1 VATYLGSDTP
11 LAEIKL
17 SLRNEGRNH
26 EFLGMT
32 GPGMRP
38 LIDAHGGECGIP
50 DLPAC
55 ERYRRAIA
63 LGVDF
68 VEVDIRRSTD
78 GEFFT
83 YHDDR
88 TPSGLEVR
96 ALSYNM
102 LERDLGPEL
111 VKVGD
116 VIDMAD
122 GKVGL
127 HVDVKEEGY
136 ESEIVRFI
144 QQCCKQSEVVFTSG
158 DAPIRRIKELFPNVR
173 TGLSLGDELQGAP
186 PWRYL
191 QMRWGAAYPRLR
203 LQRCGADFAAVDQRP
218 ARLRVLDYCASVRM
232 PAWVWTV
239 NREAEIKSF
248 LRDPRVTVLIT
259 DRPDIALRFRA
270 A

>member
-1 VATYLGSDTP
+1 
-11 LAEIKL
+11 
-17 SLRNEGRNH
+17 
-26 EFLGMT
+26 
-32 GPGMRP
+32 MRP

-50 DLPAC
+50 GLPAG

-88 TPSGLEVR
+88 TPSGIAVR
-96 ALSYNM
+96 DLSYKM
-102 LERDLGPEL
+102 LERELGPDL
-111 VKVGD
+111 VKVTD
-116 VIDMAD
+116 VIDMVD
-122 GKVGL
+122 GRVGL

-136 ESEIVRFI
+136 EAEIVRFI
-144 QQCCKQSEVVFTSG
+144 QQRCTTSEVVFTSG

-173 TGLSLGDELQGAP
+173 TGLSLGNDLQGAP

-191 QMRWGAAYPRLR
+191 QVRWGKDYPRLR
-203 LQRCGADFAAVDQRP
+203 LQRCRADFAAVDQRP
-218 ARLRVLDYCASVRM
+218 ARLRVLDYCAGVKM

-239 NREAEIKSF
+239 NREAEINSF
-248 LRDPRVTVLIT
+248 MRDPRVAVLIT
-259 DRPDIALRFRA
+259 DRPDVALRFR
-270 A
+270 